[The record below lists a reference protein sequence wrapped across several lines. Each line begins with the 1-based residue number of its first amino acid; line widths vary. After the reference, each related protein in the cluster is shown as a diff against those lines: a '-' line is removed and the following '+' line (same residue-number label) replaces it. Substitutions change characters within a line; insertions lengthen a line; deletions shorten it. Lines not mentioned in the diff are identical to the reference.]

1 MSTVKRTLSARFKS
15 SLSKTKNLIST
26 KSSSSNNKGPSHD
39 SIDQGSN
46 YSFDVDSHTRKHR
59 SSIGN
64 NSCNGSI
71 RKSTSNSSIQ
81 QSIRSSGDYPRTVD
95 YKEPQT
101 SGQQLSLSL
110 KNSTNPTEVILLP
123 LNPIDETIPP
133 CTTEELTPILP
144 IAYKDMEMNMPSP
157 LSSPKKLIHVD
168 QQSQQQQPPS
178 AFFQQPFPMNTM
190 SSSTTTATFFSTG
203 AGTTST
209 AATSLKSPTVEQKN
223 VFDVGLVK
231 TTSNTSAAVFSGSS
245 TRQHSLSFS
254 SISCFNGVTTTR
266 PSASSISVSETESVF
281 TRANQID
288 HFDKN
293 TDVVEN
299 DKLADQMALNILDHI
314 SEEHTVDELAKFK
327 EEISSPK
334 YSTPLRFN

>member
-1 MSTVKRTLSARFKS
+1 
-15 SLSKTKNLIST
+15 
-26 KSSSSNNKGPSHD
+26 
-39 SIDQGSN
+39 
-46 YSFDVDSHTRKHR
+46 
-59 SSIGN
+59 
-64 NSCNGSI
+64 
-71 RKSTSNSSIQ
+71 
-81 QSIRSSGDYPRTVD
+81 
-95 YKEPQT
+95 
-101 SGQQLSLSL
+101 
-110 KNSTNPTEVILLP
+110 
-123 LNPIDETIPP
+123 
-133 CTTEELTPILP
+133 
-144 IAYKDMEMNMPSP
+144 MEMNMPSP
-157 LSSPKKLIHVD
+157 LSSPKKMIHGD
-168 QQSQQQQPPS
+168 QQFQQQQPPS
-178 AFFQQPFPMNTM
+178 AFFQQPFPMTTM
-190 SSSTTTATFFSTG
+190 CSSATTATFSSTG

-223 VFDVGLVK
+223 IFDVGLVK
-231 TTSNTSAAVFSGSS
+231 TTSNTSAAIFSGSS

-293 TDVVEN
+293 TDLVEN